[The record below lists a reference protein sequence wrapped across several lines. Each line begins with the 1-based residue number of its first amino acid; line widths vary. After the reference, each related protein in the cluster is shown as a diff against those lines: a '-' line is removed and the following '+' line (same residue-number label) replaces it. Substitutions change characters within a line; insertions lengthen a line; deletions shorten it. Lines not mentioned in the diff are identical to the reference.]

1 MKKAEINIEGKD
13 KAEEVEEKNEDKTLE
28 TEEIKDK
35 LEVVEEKV
43 KEEKKKEGKYRVIVP
58 FYHKKRYKKGVFA
71 DFTKK
76 EAEELLKEEL
86 IEEV

>member
-13 KAEEVEEKNEDKTLE
+13 KAEEVKDEAVISEIGEIKNEPEKV
-28 TEEIKDK
+28 EEI
-35 LEVVEEKV
+35 V

-58 FYHKKRYKKGVFA
+58 FYYKKRYEKGAFA

-76 EAEELLKEEL
+76 EAEELLKEDL

>member
-13 KAEEVEEKNEDKTLE
+13 KAEEVKDE
-28 TEEIKDK
+28 TVTSEISEVKIEP
-35 LEVVEEKV
+35 EVVEEKV

-58 FYHKKRYKKGVFA
+58 FYYKKRYEKGVFA